1 MTFPYLRSATDV
13 FAWSRQL
20 VHLLNKQERPFSAG
34 PYADDAAAA
43 ADGLGIGDD
52 YLDTNGFA
60 RRRIV

>member
-1 MTFPYLRSATDV
+1 MKLPYLKSAGDV
-13 FAWSRQL
+13 FAWARQ
-20 VHLLNKQERPFSAG
+20 VVNLLNAQERPFTAG